1 MSVCAERLGIG
12 ECSKNRLAVPRV
24 PQGTRVYDTQ
34 KGAMTWLHCHDQLS
48 STADLSKIMLL

>member
-24 PQGTRVYDTQ
+24 PQGTRVLRYPKRGD
-34 KGAMTWLHCHDQLS
+34 
-48 STADLSKIMLL
+48 DLAALP